1 MDLLPTLWFIAIAV
15 LWGGFLLLDG
25 FDLGVGMLMLT
36 STRDERERRQMLNT
50 IGPVWDGNEVWLITA
65 AAGLF
70 AAFPL
75 WYAALFSALYVP
87 LVFVLVGLI
96 FRAVSIEY
104 RGKGHS
110 DRWRRWADRG
120 LGTGSFLAAFGLGA
134 ALALTTTGLPLNAN
148 GDRVGGAFA
157 WFTPYALLGGLA
169 VVGFCLVHAAA
180 FLGLKTEGPVRLRAR
195 GLLVRWGPVGLLP
208 FAGWVVAVQL
218 RSGTAWTWLLV
229 GGAVVAGLAGWAGA
243 RLGHEGRAFAGSAAV
258 LALGLGSIFTNVF
271 PVVLPSTLDPAWDLT
286 VGNASN
292 SDYTLGVLTV
302 VAALG
307 LPLVL
312 LYQGW
317 SYWVFR
323 RRLTTDHLPAAH
335 AVRAA
340 VAPLAAAVPGGAG
353 GVAGSGGSGPAGGS
367 AARGSAGD
375 DSLRGGSSSGE
386 DDRPA

>member
-1 MDLLPTLWFIAIAV
+1 MDFLPTLWFIAIAV

-70 AAFPL
+70 AAFPF
-75 WYAALFSALYVP
+75 WYASLFSALYVP

-104 RGKGHS
+104 RGKGSS

-120 LGTGSFLAAFGLGA
+120 IGIGSFLAAFGLGA
-134 ALALTTTGLPLNAN
+134 ALALTTTGLPIDAN

-169 VVGFCLVHAAA
+169 VVGFCLAHAAA
-180 FLGLKTEGPVRLRAR
+180 FLGLKTEGAVRLRAR
-195 GLLVRWGPVGLLP
+195 RLLVRLGPAALLP

-218 RSGTAWTWLLV
+218 RDGTSWTWLLV
-229 GGAVVAGLAGWAGA
+229 GGAATAALFGWASA
-243 RLGHEGRAFAGSAAV
+243 RLGREGRAFAGSAAV
-258 LALGLGSIFTNVF
+258 LALGLGSIFANVF

-286 VGNASN
+286 VANASN

-302 VAALG
+302 VAGLG

-340 VAPLAAAVPGGAG
+340 VAPRPGATPGGSPAT
-353 GVAGSGGSGPAGGS
+353 APSGG
-367 AARGSAGD
+367 
-375 DSLRGGSSSGE
+375 
-386 DDRPA
+386 DRPA